1 MLSSFADLRSMVGV
15 SIKLRPNLCVLFD
28 LLFESFEELVVDGVL
43 NIETRRRG
51 ANLATVTWVTW
62 SVPVQQVDVSKL
74 RGRTHNTHVRPLY
87 SLVEI
92 AVVEY
97 QKRTLAAGLQSNV
110 LQVIGGSSHDT
121 PASNGA

>member
-1 MLSSFADLRSMVGV
+1 MVGV
-15 SIKLRPNLCVLFD
+15 SIKLRPNLCVLFG
-28 LLFESFEELVVDGVL
+28 LLLESFEELVVDGVL

-110 LQVIGGSSHDT
+110 LQVIGSSFHDT

>member
-1 MLSSFADLRSMVGV
+1 MVGV

-43 NIETRRRG
+43 DIETRRRG

-62 SVPVQQVDVSKL
+62 SVPVQQVDVWKL
-74 RGRTHNTHVRPLY
+74 RGRTHDTHVRPLY

-97 QKRTLAAGLQSNV
+97 QKRTLATGL
-110 LQVIGGSSHDT
+110 
-121 PASNGA
+121 